1 MTNTVGNGYMLIGQD
16 ISQLYD
22 RNSVNKM
29 KYEIRK
35 KSPCATA
42 YLSNDKPN
50 EFNICLTY
58 NINSANI
65 SNNSI
70 FINIPEI

>member
-16 ISQLYD
+16 ILQLYD

-42 YLSNDKPN
+42 YLSNDK
-50 EFNICLTY
+50 
-58 NINSANI
+58 
-65 SNNSI
+65 
-70 FINIPEI
+70 